1 MFTIGLRQRAQA
13 SASLMTVRASQVP
26 NRASRRNPSRPCA
39 EPRLAAKSVETLES
53 PNISPPQHVVG
64 IGVVPDDAARD
75 TRAGGS
81 EV

>member
-1 MFTIGLRQRAQA
+1 VR
-13 SASLMTVRASQVP
+13 SANVALTAGERLVDDDAGEP
-26 NRASRRNPSRPCA
+26 GA

-53 PNISPPQHVVG
+53 PNISPLQHVVG